1 MNDLTRIAIEAQNS
15 VKLDREAERKRPLHI
30 VLAVIALCLA
40 VYVSNGDY
48 HEASIAQAMHHEF
61 VGDYSPRIVY
71 EACQR
76 CPKRNVDGDWL
87 STEAIQR
94 PDGGGCFIHCKYQ
107 EARL

>member
-30 VLAVIALCLA
+30 LLAVIALCLA
-40 VYVSNGDY
+40 IYSSDRDY
-48 HEASIAQAMHHEF
+48 QEAGISQAMHHEF

-76 CPKRNVDGDWL
+76 CPKQNVDGDWL
-87 STEAIQR
+87 RVEAIQR
-94 PDGGGCFIHCKYQ
+94 AEGGNCFIHCKYQ